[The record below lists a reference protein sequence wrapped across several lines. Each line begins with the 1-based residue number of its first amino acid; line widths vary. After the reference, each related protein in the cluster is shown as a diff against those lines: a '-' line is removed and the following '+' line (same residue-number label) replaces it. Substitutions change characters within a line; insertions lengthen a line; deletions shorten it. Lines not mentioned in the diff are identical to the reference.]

1 MTHRADLIMKLIHAI
16 IRPERLEAVQ
26 RELRAVLDEQD
37 NYRITVSPVRG
48 HGAQRGEMEY
58 VRGQAVQPPMVERTQ
73 VMIAVNDQYAEPAV
87 QAIMKGART
96 GTVGDGKIFV
106 QPLEDCIKIRTGDRG
121 SAAI

>member
-1 MTHRADLIMKLIHAI
+1 MKLIHAI